1 MGWRQPSP
9 DCAREPRFRLIL
21 QKEICKVVFGVSL
34 VFGRANS
41 RSNVETVHKRQKTT
55 AHDRG
60 SKSKAGTSS
69 HTDASRDCDTPIA
82 QNNIPS
88 RKRAVRDS
96 TAQNSSKSAESEQIR
111 LELLARARAAKVA
124 KVAGRRRSRSPSEQR
139 QDNQGKKRQRDPA
152 PAAQIEV
159 GRPTIHRTVRDL
171 YDVHD
176 RGMRAKKRRVLTRR
190 ETAEKTKDT
199 EDSSE

>member
-1 MGWRQPSP
+1 M
-9 DCAREPRFRLIL
+9 
-21 QKEICKVVFGVSL
+21 
-34 VFGRANS
+34 
-41 RSNVETVHKRQKTT
+41 
-55 AHDRG
+55 
-60 SKSKAGTSS
+60 
-69 HTDASRDCDTPIA
+69 
-82 QNNIPS
+82 
-88 RKRAVRDS
+88 RDS

-111 LELLARARAAKVA
+111 LELLARTRAAKVA